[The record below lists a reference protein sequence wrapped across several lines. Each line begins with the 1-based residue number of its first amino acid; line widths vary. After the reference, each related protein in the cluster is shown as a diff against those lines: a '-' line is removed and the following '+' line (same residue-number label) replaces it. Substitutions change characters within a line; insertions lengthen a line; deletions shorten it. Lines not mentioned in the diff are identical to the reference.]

1 MDDDGGAS
9 VVLTI
14 RVVAETGSTNAD
26 LLAAAAEGAPEAT
39 WLRAERQVAGRGRQ
53 GRPWLDGAGNL
64 FASTIVRLHPGD
76 PPAPTLALVAGVAL
90 AESVGSVAPGL
101 ALLKWPNDLMVERA
115 KLSGILLERG
125 AGDAVIAGFGVN
137 LAQNP
142 QLPDRPTTSL
152 ATHGV
157 LVTASEMLDLLAARF
172 AATLTAW
179 RVGGVAAISAR
190 WKASAHPVGAPLT
203 VRLPDGRSV
212 AGRFEDLDPSGAL
225 RLSLPGGGHEVVHAG
240 DVFL

>member
-9 VVLTI
+9 AVLTI

-26 LLAAAAEGAPEAT
+26 LLIAASNGAPEAT

-53 GRPWLDGAGNL
+53 GRPWSDGAGNL
-64 FASTIVRLHPGD
+64 FASTIVWLRPGD

-90 AESVGSVAPGL
+90 AEAVGSVAPGL
-101 ALLKWPNDLMVERA
+101 ALLKWPNDLMIGPA

-125 AGDAVIAGFGVN
+125 AGDAVVAGFGVN
-137 LAQNP
+137 MAQNP

-152 ATHGV
+152 AAYGV
-157 LVTASEMLDLLAARF
+157 VVTASDMLDLLAARF
-172 AATLTAW
+172 AVALTAW
-179 RVGGVAAISAR
+179 RAGGIAAISAR
-190 WKASAHPVGAPLT
+190 WKALAHPVGTSLI

>member
-1 MDDDGGAS
+1 MDDDGGAG

-26 LLAAAAEGAPEAT
+26 LLIAASNGAPEAT

-53 GRPWLDGAGNL
+53 GRPWSDGVGNL
-64 FASTIVRLHPGD
+64 FASTIVRLRPGD

-90 AESVGSVAPGL
+90 AEAVGSVAPGL
-101 ALLKWPNDLMVERA
+101 ALLKWPNDLMIGPA

-125 AGDAVIAGFGVN
+125 AGDAVVAGFGVN
-137 LAQNP
+137 LAYAP
-142 QLPDRPTTSL
+142 DLADRPTTRL
-152 ATHGV
+152 TAHGIS
-157 LVTASEMLDLLAARF
+157 VTAAAMLEMLAARF
-172 AATLTAW
+172 AAVLATW
-179 RVGGVAAISAR
+179 RLGGVAAISAR
-190 WKASAHPVGAPLT
+190 WRELAHPVGTPLT

-212 AGRFEDLDPSGAL
+212 AGRFDDLDPSGAL
-225 RLSLPGGGHEVVHAG
+225 RLSLPGGGCEVVHAG

>member
-26 LLAAAAEGAPEAT
+26 LLAAAAEGTPEAT

-53 GRPWLDGAGNL
+53 GRPWSDGAGNL
-64 FASTIVRLHPGD
+64 FASTIIRLRLGD

-90 AESVGSVAPGL
+90 AEAVGSVAPDL

-152 ATHGV
+152 TAHGV

-172 AATLTAW
+172 ATVLTAW
-179 RVGGVAAISAR
+179 RTGGVAAISAR
-190 WKASAHPVGAPLT
+190 WKGLAHPVGTPLT

-225 RLSLPGGGHEVVHAG
+225 RLSLPGGGYEVVHAG